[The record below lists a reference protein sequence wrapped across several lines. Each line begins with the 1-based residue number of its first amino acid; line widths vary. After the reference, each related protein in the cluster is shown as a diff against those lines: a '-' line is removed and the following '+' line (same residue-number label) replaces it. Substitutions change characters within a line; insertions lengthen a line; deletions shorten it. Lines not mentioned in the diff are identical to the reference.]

1 MKELLEDRTFEI
13 IQSEEQKEKKNKKEL
28 KNKNKAHRI
37 YGTESKETKSTLWKF
52 QKEKRKG
59 CKEYLKQ

>member
-37 YGTESKETKSTLWKF
+37 YGTESKETKSALWKF
-52 QKEKRKG
+52 
-59 CKEYLKQ
+59 